1 MVVALDKTVNLP
13 RIGDSAPLFEAI
25 TTQGTIK
32 LDTYKGS
39 WVVLFSHP
47 ADFTPV
53 CTTEFIAFAGIQS
66 ELKKRGVELLSLSI
80 DSLQSHIAWV
90 RNIEEKM
97 GVRIDF
103 PVIADADRYISM
115 LYGMIHPGESK
126 TSTVRCVFILDPKQI
141 IRAMIYYPVS
151 IGRSTDEIL
160 RLIDALQA
168 SDQYFIATPANWKPG
183 EMVLIPVPETQED
196 AEKRIKVKDYECAD
210 WYICKKKLG

>member
-1 MVVALDKTVNLP
+1 MVGVLEKTVNLP
-13 RIGDSAPLFEAI
+13 RIGDSAPIFEAN

-32 LDTYKGS
+32 LDAYKGT
-39 WVVLFSHP
+39 WLVLFSHP

-53 CTTEFIAFAGIQS
+53 CTTEFIAFAGIQL

-80 DSLQSHIAWV
+80 DSLHSHIAWV

-97 GVRIDF
+97 GVKINF
-103 PVIADADRYISM
+103 PVIADPDRYISM

-126 TSTVRCVFILDPKQI
+126 TATVRCVFILDPKQV
-141 IRAMIYYPVS
+141 IRAIIYYPMN
-151 IGRSTDEIL
+151 IGRNTDEIL

-168 SDQYFIATPANWKPG
+168 SDQYSVATPANWKPG
-183 EMVLIPVPETQED
+183 EMVLIPGPETQED
-196 AEKRIKVKDYECAD
+196 AEKRVKEKDYECVD